1 MKQFFKYFLQGLLYI
16 APMAITGYIIYLIFS
31 FIDGILEDFL
41 FSIIKVS
48 IPGLGLLIL
57 VLLVALF
64 GFLGQSIIARPLK
77 IFTKRVL
84 EKVPILNVVY
94 TAFSD
99 LLSAIV
105 GKDKKFS
112 RPVIV
117 VVNPITNL
125 EKIGFLTEEDL
136 TIFNEVDKVAVYFP
150 HSYNFS
156 GEMFIVPKSQVRPID
171 LNAGD
176 IMKFIV
182 SGGVAGFSDYKHNG
196 HGRSIY

>member
-1 MKQFFKYFLQGLLYI
+1 MKQFFKYFLQGLLYV
-16 APMAITGYIIYLIFS
+16 APMAITGYIIFLIFS

-41 FSIIKVS
+41 FSIIKTN

-57 VLLVALF
+57 VLIVASV

-77 IFTKRVL
+77 VYAKRIL

-136 TIFNEVDKVAVYFP
+136 SIFNETDKVAVYFP

-176 IMKFIV
+176 IMKFVV

-196 HGRSIY
+196 H

>member
-1 MKQFFKYFLQGLLYI
+1 MKQFFKYFLQGLLYV
-16 APMAITGYIIYLIFS
+16 APMAITGYIIFLIFS

-41 FSIIKVS
+41 FSIIKTN

-57 VLLVALF
+57 VLIVALV
-64 GFLGQSIIARPLK
+64 GYLGQSIIARPLK
-77 IFTKRVL
+77 VYAKRIL

-112 RPVIV
+112 RPVMV

-136 TIFNEVDKVAVYFP
+136 SIFNETDKVAVYFP

-156 GEMFIVPKSQVRPID
+156 GEMFIVPKSQVRLID
-171 LNAGD
+171 LHAGD
-176 IMKFIV
+176 IMKFVV

-196 HGRSIY
+196 H

>member
-1 MKQFFKYFLQGLLYI
+1 MKQFFKYFLQGLLYV
-16 APMAITGYIIYLIFS
+16 APMAITAYIIFLIFS

-41 FSIIKVS
+41 FSIMQVN

-57 VLLVALF
+57 VMIVASV

-77 IFTKRVL
+77 IFAKRAL

-105 GKDKKFS
+105 GKDKKFN

-136 TIFNEVDKVAVYFP
+136 SIFNETDKVAVYFP

-156 GEMFIVPKSQVRPID
+156 GEMFIVPKSQVRPIN

-176 IMKFIV
+176 IMKFVV

-196 HGRSIY
+196 H